1 MSISLI
7 YDDSHQGIYFM
18 NVFEKLAVIGLVLS
32 VSSFASAAS
41 ISGSTDFRVV
51 LPEVLVLYH
60 WDDAVLT
67 LTDVATTAANDSDA
81 REISDATTR
90 TGTAVLGAT
99 TATIT
104 GNVAT
109 TAPANALATNIAVTL
124 QNAWAVRNL
133 SSAAGVKLA
142 LTNPNPNLLNV
153 GDNTSIIKTSA
164 PTLASANAAVSAGNN
179 TATVTIASGFTPVL
193 GDINFNLD
201 LSTANR
207 AGEYNTRGAA
217 GAAPDTAIGNG
228 KDSFLLTLTGN

>member
-1 MSISLI
+1 MSMSLI

-18 NVFEKLAVIGLVLS
+18 NIFEKLAVTGLALS
-32 VSSFASAAS
+32 VSSFASAA

-90 TGTAVLGAT
+90 TGTVELG
-99 TATIT
+99 TATASINT
-104 GNVAT
+104 DVDT
-109 TAPANALATNIAVTL
+109 TSNTALATNIAVTL
-124 QNAWAVRNL
+124 KNAWAVRNL
-133 SSAAGVKLA
+133 SSATGVTLA
-142 LTNPNPNLLNV
+142 LTNPNTDLLNV
-153 GDNTSIIKTSA
+153 GDNNSIITTSL
-164 PTLASANAAVSAGNN
+164 PTLASTNAAVSAGSG
-179 TATVTIASGFTPVL
+179 TDTVTIDSGFAAVL

-207 AGEYNTRGAA
+207 AGEYNTRGATGPA
-217 GAAPDTAIGNG
+217 DDTATGNG
-228 KDSFLLTLTGN
+228 TDTFLLTLTGN